1 MNDFEQRLLA
11 TAQVRALAVEI
22 REDAAEAAER
32 IASKT
37 AQTFNRIA
45 WNASNPVID
54 FVPRALDE
62 FMKVSDIIRSHAVTS
77 SA

>member
-11 TAQVRALAVEI
+11 TAHVRALAAEI
-22 REDAAEAAER
+22 REEAALSAER
-32 IASKT
+32 TASKT

-54 FVPRALDE
+54 FVPNALDE
-62 FMKVSDIIRSHAVTS
+62 FAKVADIIRSH
-77 SA
+77 SATPSA

>member
-11 TAQVRALAVEI
+11 TAQVRALAAEI
-22 REDAAEAAER
+22 REEAAQSAER
-32 IASKT
+32 TASKT

-54 FVPRALDE
+54 FVPHALDE
-62 FMKVSDIIRSHAVTS
+62 FAKVADLIRNHPASP